1 MSSTDTGS
9 DADYAAAKVLASN
22 SKKVITDQIREFV
35 AEKLGRDAVVFEPR
49 DDSKSGYK
57 GPVIHADS
65 EVIVQA
71 VGKGHKTAIVH
82 KRSDVE
88 MQGPILQ
95 SRDHNNDLVNRNIQ
109 VHYRLGE
116 GKAYQWNPERDA
128 QNRAE
133 RAAPAERKL
142 DPVEAA
148 KAYAETAFRTA
159 KQRDAFVAHVQNV
172 QALATGRP
180 QERPQETTA
189 RSHSKPAS
197 AKGQEQA
204 QSSGLER

>member
-1 MSSTDTGS
+1 MSNDTTSTTARQLS
-9 DADYAAAKVLASN
+9 DYRMKP
-22 SKKVITDQIREFV
+22 TDIPKEIRETV
-35 AEKLGRDAVVFEPR
+35 AGQLGKEADVFPAR
-49 DDSKSGYK
+49 GDSKSGYK
-57 GPVIHADS
+57 GPVIHTDDKY
-65 EVIVQA
+65 IVQA
-71 VGKGHKTAIVH
+71 VGKGHKSAIVH
-82 KRSDVE
+82 QRSDIE
-88 MQGPILQ
+88 LQGASLQ
-95 SRDHNNDLVNRNIQ
+95 SRDQNNDLVNRNIQ
-109 VHYRLGE
+109 VHYRGDQA
-116 GKAYQWNPERDA
+116 KAYQWNPEREA
-128 QNRAE
+128 QNRSE
-133 RAAPAERKL
+133 RAAPAERKV

-189 RSHSKPAS
+189 RSHSKPVP